1 MSAKR
6 EPIAMSNTSV
16 QRYAPACK
24 PIVAAAALVL
34 LSAAAAAQTLKPGLW
49 ENTFTMKSTSGGME
63 KAMAEM
69 QAQMAKMPPEQRKM
83 MEQMMAKQ
91 GVGMGPKGN
100 TVKFCMTPEDAARQE
115 LPAAEGKCQQKI
127 TRRSG
132 NTLAMSFTCAGNPP
146 SSGEGEY
153 TVVSDTAYSGKSVVN
168 TTANGKPERMDM
180 TVNGKWLA
188 ADCGA
193 IKPIKRN

>member
-1 MSAKR
+1 MS
-6 EPIAMSNTSV
+6 MNHV
-16 QRYAPACK
+16 QRHSRGWAAMG
-24 PIVAAAALVL
+24 AAAAIVL
-34 LSAAAAAQTLKPGLW
+34 FNAPAGAQALKPGLW
-49 ENTFTMKSTSGGME
+49 ENSFTMKSTSGGME

-115 LPAAEGKCQQKI
+115 LPAADGNCKQKI

-132 NTLAMSFTCAGNPP
+132 NTLAMSFTCTGNPP
-146 SSGEGEY
+146 STGEGEY

-168 TTANGKPERMDM
+168 TTVNGKPERMDM
-180 TVNGKWLA
+180 TVAGKWLA